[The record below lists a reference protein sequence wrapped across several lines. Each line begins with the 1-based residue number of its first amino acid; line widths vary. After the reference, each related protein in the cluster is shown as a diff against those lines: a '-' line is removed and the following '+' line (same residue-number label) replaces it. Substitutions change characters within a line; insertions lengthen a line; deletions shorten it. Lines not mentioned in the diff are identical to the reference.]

1 VSQLSTS
8 TSGDSLLAG
17 RQGHASKATGDSGDQ
32 RTRLLAAAVEVAAA
46 EGYARSRIGDIAKQ
60 ARVSRATFYE
70 LFADKEECFLAAYQR
85 EAKRVAQE
93 VAASILASGGPD
105 PTRVALTTLLTLA
118 DGEGAVF
125 SFLTQEAHGE
135 RLLAERERLFATLE
149 RHIETGREQVV
160 ASEPIADIPLRCL
173 LGGVLRAI
181 GIRLGRGEGEA
192 ARMVDDVASWT
203 DAYRVPREARRWTAV
218 VPVEELISAAR
229 SRGARALFAPQRLP
243 RGRHRLPE
251 AVVKKVQRERILH
264 ATASVI
270 AAKGYADTTVADIV
284 AEAGLSRD
292 VFYAHLPG
300 KREALNQ
307 ATRFI
312 FEQCVAVMAGAFFTS
327 EGEWPD
333 RLWESAL
340 ALARFLV
347 SAPSFA
353 HVAFIDAYT
362 SDRASA
368 RGTDEMFLGFA
379 IFLEDG
385 FRYRAQA
392 GNVPRLVPEA
402 IIGSIIET
410 AALSIRQGRT
420 DELPGLVPLGVYV
433 AIAPFTGADFANGLV
448 DRKLEE
454 LNQAS
459 D

>member
-1 VSQLSTS
+1 VSSLGTS
-8 TSGDSLLAG
+8 TPGDSMLAG
-17 RQGHASKATGDSGDQ
+17 RHGHASKATGDAGDQ
-32 RTRLLAAAVEVAAA
+32 RMRLLAAAVEVAAA
-46 EGYARSRIGDIAKQ
+46 EGYARARIGDIAKQ

-70 LFADKEECFLAAYQR
+70 LFADKEECFLVAYRR
-85 EAKRVAQE
+85 EAERVAHE
-93 VAASILASGGPD
+93 VAESIQTATDSD
-105 PTRVALTTLLTLA
+105 PTRTALTRLLTLA
-118 DGEGAVF
+118 DSEGAVF
-125 SFLTQEAHGE
+125 SFLTQEAPGE
-135 RLLAERERLFATLE
+135 RLLIEREGLFAALE
-149 RHIETGREQVV
+149 QHIETGRRQTKTD
-160 ASEPIADIPLRCL
+160 EPVADIPLRCL
-173 LGGVLRAI
+173 LGGVLRVI
-181 GIRLGRGEGEA
+181 GIRLGRGEIDA
-192 ARMVDDVASWT
+192 VRMVDDVVHWT
-203 DAYRVPREARRWTAV
+203 SAYEAPRARLRWTAV
-218 VPVEELISAAR
+218 VPAKEALELAR
-229 SRGARALFAPQRLP
+229 GRSSRALFAPQRLP

-340 ALARFLV
+340 ALARFLA

-368 RGTDEMFLGFA
+368 SGTDEMFLGFA

-385 FRYRAQA
+385 FRYSSQS
-392 GNVPRLVPEA
+392 GSVPRLVPEG
-402 IIGSIIET
+402 IIGAIIET
-410 AALSIRQGRT
+410 AALFIRQGRT

-433 AIAPFTGADFANGLV
+433 AIAPFTGITFANELV
-448 DRKLEE
+448 DRKLGG
-454 LNQAS
+454 LRQAS
-459 D
+459 G